1 MILILSIILKHKVII
16 IVNTRLLIKDKLDG
30 IGWFTFET
38 LKRITQKNPG
48 HIFYFLFDR
57 TFSDEFVFSDN
68 IIPVVL
74 KPKARHP
81 FLWYYWFEFKVAG
94 FINKV
99 KPDLFLS
106 PDGYLS
112 LRTNVRSLAVI
123 HDINFFHRPKDL
135 PFFSRLYYNRY
146 FPKFARKSCR
156 IVTVSEFSKQDI
168 ATSYGIDPNKI
179 DVVYNGAH
187 KIYKPIDND
196 RKQIIKEKY
205 SDGKDY
211 FVFIGS
217 MHPRKNITGLF
228 NAFNTFKNETGSDFK
243 LIIVGSK
250 FFMTKAIEK
259 AFSVS
264 EFKKDIIFTGR
275 LNPED
280 LHVVLAGANCLTFI
294 PFYEGFG
301 IPVIEA
307 FNCDVPVICSDKT
320 SLPEV
325 AGEAALFVDPND
337 IQTVKNAMKS
347 ITQDDVL
354 RNNLINAAK
363 IQREKYNWD
372 YTAEMLWNSILK
384 CIAIHP

>member
-1 MILILSIILKHKVII
+1 MIIV
-16 IVNTRLLIKDKLDG
+16 VNTRLLIKDKLDG

-38 LKRITQKNPG
+38 LKRITQNNPE
-48 HIFYFLFDR
+48 HTFYFLFDR
-57 TFSDEFVFSDN
+57 AFSNEFVFSDN

-81 FLWYYWFEFKVAG
+81 FLWYWWFEFKVAG
-94 FINKV
+94 FLKKL

-106 PDGYLS
+106 PDGYLC
-112 LRTNVRSLAVI
+112 LRTKVRSLAVI

-156 IVTVSEFSKQDI
+156 IVTVSEFSKHDI
-168 ATSYGIDPNKI
+168 VTSYGIDPNEI
-179 DVVYNGAH
+179 DVVYNGAN
-187 KIYKPIDND
+187 KIYQPRDND
-196 RKQIIKEKY
+196 HKQEIKEKY

-211 FVFIGS
+211 FIFIGS
-217 MHPRKNITGLF
+217 MHPRKNIAGLF
-228 NAFNTFKNETGSDFK
+228 KAFNLFKNETGSDFK
-243 LIIVGSK
+243 LIVVGSK
-250 FFMTKAIEK
+250 FFMTKAIQK

-264 EFKKDIIFTGR
+264 EFKNDIVFTGR

-280 LHVVLAGANCLTFI
+280 LHEVLAGAYCMTFI

-337 IQTVKNAMKS
+337 IHTVKNAMKR
-347 ITQDDVL
+347 ITEEDEL
-354 RNNLINAAK
+354 RNNLIKAGK
-363 IQREKYNWD
+363 IQREKYNWK
-372 YTAEMLWNSILK
+372 YTSDKLWESILK
-384 CIAIHP
+384 SMAIHT